1 MNSPD
6 EQGSSDDAGQAERV
20 REPPPNVEGYS
31 LRDVPAD
38 WTDTAPVKRVTPV
51 ATARPAKRSG
61 RMANFWAL
69 MGCNLLVFVASL
81 CIMVLELTA
90 ARLVAKHVGNS
101 LYTWTSVI
109 GVVLAGITVGN
120 YIGGWI
126 ADRFSPK
133 RALPHLFLMSSMLS
147 FGVLWM
153 DRIAGEIDR
162 PASVAWSTW
171 VLAQVAMVFLL
182 PSISLGTI
190 SPVVASLA
198 LSRSTKTGMTVGNV
212 YAWGALGSIA
222 GTFLTGFWLIDMF
235 GSKAI
240 VAMTAGVL
248 GGMAAIV
255 ASGQR
260 AFRVAVIV
268 GWMQLVCLL
277 GLAASVQVDSLS
289 SWLGGSF
296 LSNVGRGAQ
305 TSADEPRPDWQAR
318 LLDAGESL
326 RKLGLTLGLRDDVET
341 LYRDESNYSYIEV
354 AADEEG
360 PNAVRYLQLDKLI
373 HSYYDPASPTK
384 LHYEYELVYAEVTER
399 AVPSMAGTTVVP
411 IANFEGRGEVLDGLP
426 AEVRFDADQN
436 ALEMQGGMT
445 VRLRDELLNLS
456 PIAEY
461 WRALSELSQRTT
473 TGGAGRLESVALET
487 MPPAASIPK
496 ELQVSIVYDSES
508 QLLNAFGPIGDE
520 QLRQLI
526 DSAPQAEYYT
536 AIDRLFRE
544 SRKVSTLF
552 LGGGGFVFPRW
563 IESNFPADPLIEVA
577 EIDPAVL
584 YAVQQEMGL
593 PPAEQTAVET
603 YIGDARRFVD
613 AQLRA
618 NAALRHRSQ
627 PERLYDFVYGDA
639 FNDFSVPWHLTTVE
653 FASKVRQLLNPAG
666 LYMVNIIDIYP
677 RTEYPGRRRGTA
689 EIEFRGVLPE
699 GLVEAGLSPSRWT
712 SARRPFQSLEIR
724 SGSPRVFELRHV
736 GVMSDETLEGLC
748 DVDQAH
754 VAFQNVITD
763 LYDGTNEQI
772 AYDGD
777 LPKALKPKSAT
788 KSKWLSCPAPYE
800 FLEVMR
806 LEDGRP
812 VLAVRGSLTGE
823 QRDRLSELAGSN
835 TSLLAAVDSLYERS
849 QSVRSGRF
857 LGRFVKT
864 VTEVFPYVY
873 VYSTF
878 DSQPGEDR
886 DTFVVVSS
894 SRPLELFDSYLTAGH
909 WDGSPFAWLVKDE
922 KTGAT
927 VYGGQM
933 PALLELSQGL
943 VLEDDFAPVDNLLA
957 PVFESQ

>member
-1 MNSPD
+1 
-6 EQGSSDDAGQAERV
+6 
-20 REPPPNVEGYS
+20 
-31 LRDVPAD
+31 
-38 WTDTAPVKRVTPV
+38 
-51 ATARPAKRSG
+51 
-61 RMANFWAL
+61 MANFWAL

-133 RALPHLFLMSSMLS
+133 KALPHLFLMSSVLS
-147 FGVLWM
+147 FAVLWM
-153 DRIAGEIDR
+153 DRIAGEFDR
-162 PASVAWSTW
+162 PDSVAWSTW
-171 VLAQVAMVFLL
+171 VLALVALVFLL

-255 ASGQR
+255 AGGQR
-260 AFRVAVIV
+260 TFRTAVIV

-277 GLAASVQVDSLS
+277 GLAASVRVDALS
-289 SWLGGSF
+289 SWLDSSIFSTMGS
-296 LSNVGRGAQ
+296 SSDA
-305 TSADEPRPDWQAR
+305 AAAEPRPDWQAK
-318 LLDAGESL
+318 LMDVGESL
-326 RKLGLTLGLRDDVET
+326 HKFGLAVGLRHDGEM
-341 LYRDESNYSYIEV
+341 LYCDESNYSYIEV
-354 AADEEG
+354 AADDEG
-360 PNAVRYLQLDKLI
+360 PDAVRYLQLDKLI

-399 AVPSMAGTTVVP
+399 TVPAISGSTVVP
-411 IANFEGRGEVLDGLP
+411 IPDFAGRSDVLDGLP
-426 AEVRFDADQN
+426 AEVQFHADEN
-436 ALEMQGGMT
+436 TLEIKGGMT

-456 PIAEY
+456 PISRY
-461 WRALSELSQRTT
+461 WQALSELSERTT
-473 TGGAGRLESVALET
+473 AVGAPRLESVNLET
-487 MPPAASIPK
+487 MPPQASIPD
-496 ELQVSIVYDSES
+496 ELQLSIVYDSET
-508 QLLNAFGPIGDE
+508 QLLNAFAQIGDE
-520 QLRQLI
+520 QVRQLI
-526 DSAPQAEYYT
+526 DAAPQAEYYT
-536 AIDRLFRE
+536 AVDQLFRE

-563 IESNFPADPLIEVA
+563 IESHFPADPTIDVA

-584 YAVQQEMGL
+584 RAVRQEMGL

-613 AQLRA
+613 SRLQA

-627 PERLYDFVYGDA
+627 PEQRYDFVYGDA

-677 RTEYPGRRRGTA
+677 RTEYPGQRRGTA

-699 GLVEAGLSPSRWT
+699 GLVAAGLSANRWVP
-712 SARRPFQSLEIR
+712 ARRPYQSLEIR
-724 SGSPRVFELRHV
+724 SGSPRVCELRHV
-736 GVMSDETLEGLC
+736 GVMSDETLESLC
-748 DVDQAH
+748 DVDQSH

-763 LYDGTNEQI
+763 LYDATNELV
-772 AYDGD
+772 AYEGD
-777 LPKALKPKSAT
+777 LPSALQPQSVTKSA
-788 KSKWLSCPAPYE
+788 WLSCPSPHE

-806 LEDGRP
+806 LEDGQV

-823 QRDRLSELAGSN
+823 QRDRLSELAEGN
-835 TSLLAAVDSLYERS
+835 ASLLAAVDSLYERS
-849 QSVRSGRF
+849 QSARSGRF

-878 DSQPGEDR
+878 DSQPSEDR

-894 SRPLELFDSYLTAGH
+894 PRALELFDAYLTAGH
-909 WDGSPFAWLVKDE
+909 WDASPFAWLAKDE
-922 KTGAT
+922 DTGGT
-927 VYGGQM
+927 EYGGQM